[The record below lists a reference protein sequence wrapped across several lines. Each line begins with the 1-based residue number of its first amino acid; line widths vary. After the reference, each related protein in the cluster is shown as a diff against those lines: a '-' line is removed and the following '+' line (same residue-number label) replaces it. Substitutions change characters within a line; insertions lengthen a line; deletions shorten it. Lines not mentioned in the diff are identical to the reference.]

1 MTSPVPAAITS
12 DGNVKVF
19 YTPTVAD
26 LANPTVAEC
35 TSDAGFDVTCYITDD
50 GWNPSTDENVVTDGR
65 LCSRQVF
72 EDIGTYTDKL
82 QVKYIYRPQ
91 EPEADDNMAFRTF
104 KRGQTGV
111 FIVRFGAAF
120 EGDIAAGD
128 TVDTIPF
135 TCDVPQKQQA
145 AANEKLK
152 IMQDMRITNTVNRDV
167 VVVS

>member
-1 MTSPVPAAITS
+1 MTAPVPAAITS

-19 YTPTVAD
+19 YTPTLAD
-26 LANPTVAEC
+26 PANPTVAEC
-35 TSDAGFDVTCYITDD
+35 TSVSGFDATCYFTDD
-50 GWNPSTDENVVTDGR
+50 GWAPSTDENTVTDAR

-72 EDIGTYTDKL
+72 EDIGTFTDKL
-82 QVKYIYRPQ
+82 QVKYIYRAQDPM
-91 EPEADDNMAFRTF
+91 AADNMAFRTF
-104 KRGQTGV
+104 KRGATGF

-120 EGDIAAGD
+120 EDDIAAGD
-128 TVDTIPF
+128 IVDIYPF
-135 TCDVPQKQQA
+135 TCDVAQKQPA